1 MINGEKVISITIESL
16 EIGTFPPENE
26 DYLGFFT
33 NEFIY
38 LFELDSF
45 SIFPYVVAEQVAK
58 KRYVFGQGV
67 QEQENIIASKN
78 GTLSYVDFPF
88 SGYSSTIRY
97 PDRSKWNDGFYNN
110 LVANDKGITLPE
122 YKLPEIIFNNVS
134 TLTDSQKSLITSG
147 FYEENYII
155 QDEDYPYISM
165 DPNNYYATNGSYGT
179 IYFSKLNQTSYQTR
193 SLHSILKSSSDVSTR
208 QSLIYISNSSDSN
221 IFEVAINSGSIQY
234 IYNET
239 ILNSASVGINSFFAV
254 GIDFNKIEQEYYSTV
269 GSFFSRPETL
279 SLNFAGNQQETFL
292 GKIFSLTINND
303 FFTDKDG
310 YQIFNSSGIAIK
322 NFNEDLYEYVG
333 SYTLLPKTTNTS
345 IVLDVGAAGYWEN
358 SIPLSYFGKYITQ
371 ANGELKY
378 DLDLIQFNIDTPSSI
393 FSNYNVT
400 SSNYEDSLSTKVYV
414 TLQNISELGQ
424 VVYTQFTNIENIG
437 MNKILD
443 LGEITS
449 SEDTKYKIND
459 RTIIYPPKDVSGF
472 TNYYITVHI
481 EISSKG
487 VNTENV
493 KIKNMGFA
501 SLSFDEGQF
510 YSINTPA
517 TGKFYPIVKNE
528 DQYVYKRK
536 TPVIIDTESS
546 PYLYLAGDS
555 GIEILPDVDEN
566 LIKGV
571 AIPINQTL
579 KNDQEVVGLQM
590 FLMYNRSKL
599 FIERR
604 KIGKIFSSNNSY
616 DIVLDPEDDGK
627 RAFFRIFDS
636 INGTEFTTAKFFL
649 NGKLVNSVVIEP
661 LSWNYI
667 AISLQENSIPLNG
680 IIGEIEIYSG
690 VKVDNVA
697 SFMELNPIKQGL
709 LVYDE
714 WNVVDDQLWNY
725 WSGSATWT
733 QVLDEQSLEV
743 TVLSLYG
750 EEVFNTYA
758 GLSSGIANDNSVVNV
773 TQDSIVIINDI
784 TWDEYLV

>member
-1 MINGEKVISITIESL
+1 
-16 EIGTFPPENE
+16 
-26 DYLGFFT
+26 
-33 NEFIY
+33 
-38 LFELDSF
+38 
-45 SIFPYVVAEQVAK
+45 
-58 KRYVFGQGV
+58 
-67 QEQENIIASKN
+67 
-78 GTLSYVDFPF
+78 
-88 SGYSSTIRY
+88 
-97 PDRSKWNDGFYNN
+97 
-110 LVANDKGITLPE
+110 
-122 YKLPEIIFNNVS
+122 
-134 TLTDSQKSLITSG
+134 
-147 FYEENYII
+147 
-155 QDEDYPYISM
+155 M

-743 TVLSLYG
+743 TVLSLNG

>member
-1 MINGEKVISITIESL
+1 
-16 EIGTFPPENE
+16 
-26 DYLGFFT
+26 
-33 NEFIY
+33 
-38 LFELDSF
+38 
-45 SIFPYVVAEQVAK
+45 
-58 KRYVFGQGV
+58 
-67 QEQENIIASKN
+67 
-78 GTLSYVDFPF
+78 
-88 SGYSSTIRY
+88 
-97 PDRSKWNDGFYNN
+97 
-110 LVANDKGITLPE
+110 
-122 YKLPEIIFNNVS
+122 
-134 TLTDSQKSLITSG
+134 
-147 FYEENYII
+147 
-155 QDEDYPYISM
+155 
-165 DPNNYYATNGSYGT
+165 
-179 IYFSKLNQTSYQTR
+179 
-193 SLHSILKSSSDVSTR
+193 
-208 QSLIYISNSSDSN
+208 
-221 IFEVAINSGSIQY
+221 
-234 IYNET
+234 
-239 ILNSASVGINSFFAV
+239 
-254 GIDFNKIEQEYYSTV
+254 
-269 GSFFSRPETL
+269 
-279 SLNFAGNQQETFL
+279 
-292 GKIFSLTINND
+292 
-303 FFTDKDG
+303 
-310 YQIFNSSGIAIK
+310 
-322 NFNEDLYEYVG
+322 
-333 SYTLLPKTTNTS
+333 
-345 IVLDVGAAGYWEN
+345 
-358 SIPLSYFGKYITQ
+358 
-371 ANGELKY
+371 
-378 DLDLIQFNIDTPSSI
+378 
-393 FSNYNVT
+393 
-400 SSNYEDSLSTKVYV
+400 
-414 TLQNISELGQ
+414 
-424 VVYTQFTNIENIG
+424 
-437 MNKILD
+437 
-443 LGEITS
+443 
-449 SEDTKYKIND
+449 
-459 RTIIYPPKDVSGF
+459 
-472 TNYYITVHI
+472 
-481 EISSKG
+481 
-487 VNTENV
+487 
-493 KIKNMGFA
+493 MGFA

-743 TVLSLYG
+743 TVLSLNG